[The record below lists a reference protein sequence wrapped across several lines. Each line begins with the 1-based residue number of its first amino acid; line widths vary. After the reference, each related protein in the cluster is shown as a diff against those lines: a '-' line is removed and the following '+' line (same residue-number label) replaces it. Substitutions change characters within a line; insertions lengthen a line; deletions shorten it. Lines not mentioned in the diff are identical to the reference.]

1 MRSASTVSGSFR
13 NGQKIMVRVGK
24 GTRAS
29 KHLHPHQRRR
39 LSEEGKR
46 LLRNALAASSDGGE
60 DGSIDYSIISNF
72 GDSSAESE
80 LESSLQWEMQQR
92 ETVTGG
98 GGGHKGRGKKWK
110 GDDDLETEDDDL
122 EGAMEELTEK
132 RDTTKIAAL
141 EKILTMLRAEVMSDR
156 VQTSKVTL
164 TSHALGC
171 LKKRAKESNSLA
183 LRVLSMVAI
192 TLGADEQGFYDDIL
206 SSVQRIFTDRGDS
219 ALRVEAVYALSIAC
233 FVCCP
238 DDEPKWELLE
248 VLGSFLVAAKDAEDD
263 GHDEKEFPEVLTI
276 AVMEC
281 WAFLVSYFSPS
292 VMIGKVYNA
301 QSIVHD
307 HVAALAGF
315 VRGGTNASV
324 RASACEVLALI
335 VQFKYIIAAHN
346 GWTYSHESAGSI
358 ISGLDSRIEAYMRE
372 SGKSI
377 GKKNRKVQR
386 SMLKE
391 VLETLQSGEGPH
403 KELQAE
409 GETLTV
415 STWSRFFQAHVF
427 RRALQSGFQTH
438 LVENEVL
445 REVFEVTENVNTKV
459 GLKPTVKRRAERK
472 AKTVH
477 KRNDMSRKDQAQNA
491 FLYDE

>member
-1 MRSASTVSGSFR
+1 MTRA
-13 NGQKIMVRVGK
+13 GK
-24 GTRAS
+24 GTGAR
-29 KHLHPHQRRR
+29 KLHPNQRRR

-46 LLRNALAASSDGGE
+46 LLRSALAAGSDGGE
-60 DGSIDYSIISNF
+60 DASVDYSVISNW
-72 GDSSAESE
+72 GDSSVESE
-80 LESSLQWEMQQR
+80 LESTLQWEQQQQQQQAGR
-92 ETVTGG
+92 KT
-98 GGGHKGRGKKWK
+98 RGKKWK
-110 GDDDLETEDDDL
+110 DEEETEADDL

-132 RDTTKIAAL
+132 RDTTKISAL
-141 EKILTMLRAEVMSDR
+141 EKILTMLRAEVMSER
-156 VQTSKVTL
+156 VQSSKVTL
-164 TSHALGC
+164 TLQTLGC
-171 LKKRAKESNSLA
+171 LKKRAKDSSSLA

-192 TLGADEQGFYDDIL
+192 TLGADEQEFYRDML
-206 SSVQRIFTDRGDS
+206 SPVQRIFTDRGDS
-219 ALRVEAVYALSIAC
+219 KIRVEAVYALSIAC
-233 FVCCP
+233 FVCSP
-238 DDEPKWELLE
+238 DDDAKWELLE

-263 GHDEKEFPEVLTI
+263 GHDEKEFPEALTI

-281 WAFLVSYFSPS
+281 WAFLVSYFNPS

-301 QSIVHD
+301 QSIVHG

-335 VQFKYIIAAHN
+335 VQFKYITA
-346 GWTYSHESAGSI
+346 GSGYTYSHESAGSI
-358 ISGLDSRIEAYMRE
+358 ISGLGSRIEAYMRE

-391 VLETLQSGEGPH
+391 VLETLETGEGPH

-438 LVENEVL
+438 LVGNEVL
-445 REVFEVTENVNTKV
+445 RDVFEVTENPKAKIALVS
-459 GLKPTVKRRAERK
+459 TVKRRADHK
-472 AKTVH
+472 AKAVH
-477 KRNDMSRKDQAQNA
+477 KRNGISRKDEAQNA
-491 FLYDE
+491 FLFDE

>member
-1 MRSASTVSGSFR
+1 M
-13 NGQKIMVRVGK
+13 
-24 GTRAS
+24 TRAAKGS
-29 KHLHPHQRRR
+29 RAKQLHPHQRRR

-46 LLRNALAASSDGGE
+46 LLRSALAAGSEGE
-60 DGSIDYSIISNF
+60 DASIDYSIVTNCD
-72 GDSSAESE
+72 DSSVESE
-80 LESSLQWEMQQR
+80 LEGALQWEQQQQLQQSGGG
-92 ETVTGG
+92 TGG
-98 GGGHKGRGKKWK
+98 RKGRGKKWK
-110 GDDDLETEDDDL
+110 DEEGQEQDDVEDDDL
-122 EGAMEELTEK
+122 EGAMEQLTEK
-132 RDTTKIAAL
+132 RDSTKVAAL
-141 EKILTMLRAEVMSDR
+141 DKILAMLRAEVMNDR
-156 VQTSKVTL
+156 VQTAKVTL
-164 TSHALGC
+164 TSYALGC
-171 LKKRAKESNSLA
+171 LKKRAKESSSLA

-192 TLGADEQGFYDDIL
+192 TLGADEQEFYDDIESPL
-206 SSVQRIFTDRGDS
+206 QRIFTDRGDC
-219 ALRVEAVYALSIAC
+219 AMRVEAVYALSIAC

-238 DDEPKWELLE
+238 DDEPKWEMLE

-263 GHDEKEFPEVLTI
+263 GHDEKESPEALTI

-301 QSIVHD
+301 QSIVHG
-307 HVAALAGF
+307 HVAALAAF
-315 VRGGTNASV
+315 VRSGTNATV
-324 RASACEVLALI
+324 RASACEVLALL
-335 VQFKYIIAAHN
+335 VQFKYISAAA
-346 GWTYSHESAGSI
+346 GDWTYSHEPTGSPI
-358 ISGLDSRIEAYMRE
+358 GGLDSRIEAYMRE

-377 GKKNRKVQR
+377 GKKNRKAQR

-391 VLETLQSGEGPH
+391 VLETLQTGEGPH
-403 KELQAE
+403 KELQAD

-445 REVFEVTENVNTKV
+445 RDVFEVTENAKAKI
-459 GLKPTVKRRAERK
+459 GLVSTIKRRADLK
-472 AKTVH
+472 AKAVH

>member
-1 MRSASTVSGSFR
+1 MTRA
-13 NGQKIMVRVGK
+13 GK
-24 GTRAS
+24 GTRA
-29 KHLHPHQRRR
+29 KQLHPHQRRR

-46 LLRNALAASSDGGE
+46 LLRSALAAGSDGGE
-60 DGSIDYSIISNF
+60 DGSIDYSIISNAD
-72 GDSSAESE
+72 DSSVESE
-80 LESSLQWEMQQR
+80 LEGALQWEMQQR
-92 ETVTGG
+92 EAAASASNGRKT
-98 GGGHKGRGKKWK
+98 RGKKWK
-110 GDDDLETEDDDL
+110 EEEDIVEAEDDDL

-141 EKILTMLRAEVMSDR
+141 EKILAMLRAEVMSDR

-164 TSHALGC
+164 ASHTLGC
-171 LKKRAKESNSLA
+171 LKKRGKESSSLA
-183 LRVLSMVAI
+183 LRVMSIVAI

-206 SSVQRIFTDRGDS
+206 PAVQRIFTDRGES
-219 ALRVEAVYALSIAC
+219 TLRVEAVYALSITC

-263 GHDEKEFPEVLTI
+263 GHDEKEFPETLTI

-281 WAFLVSYFSPS
+281 WAFLVSYFNPS

-301 QSIVHD
+301 QSIVHA

-335 VQFKYIIAAHN
+335 VQFKYITAGGG

-358 ISGLDSRIEAYMRE
+358 ISGLTSRIEAYMRE

-391 VLETLQSGEGPH
+391 VLETLQTGEGPH
-403 KELQAE
+403 KELHSD

-415 STWSRFFQAHVF
+415 DTWSRFFQAHVL

-445 REVFEVTENVNTKV
+445 RDVFEVTENSNAKLALVS
-459 GLKPTVKRRAERK
+459 TVKRRANMK
-472 AKTVH
+472 AKAVH

>member
-1 MRSASTVSGSFR
+1 MTRA
-13 NGQKIMVRVGK
+13 GK
-24 GTRAS
+24 GTRA
-29 KHLHPHQRRR
+29 KQLHPQQRRR

-46 LLRNALAASSDGGE
+46 LLRSALAAGSDGGE
-60 DGSIDYSIISNF
+60 DGSIDYSVISNW
-72 GDSSAESE
+72 GDSSVESE
-80 LESSLQWEMQQR
+80 LESTLQWEQQQQA
-92 ETVTGG
+92 TGG
-98 GGGHKGRGKKWK
+98 GRKTRGKKWK
-110 GDDDLETEDDDL
+110 DEEEDVETDDDL

-141 EKILTMLRAEVMSDR
+141 EKILTMLRAEVTSDR
-156 VQTSKVTL
+156 VQSSKVTL
-164 TSHALGC
+164 TSHTLGC
-171 LKKRAKESNSLA
+171 LKKRAKESSSLA
-183 LRVLSMVAI
+183 LRVLSVVAI
-192 TLGADEQGFYDDIL
+192 TLGADEQEFYNDML
-206 SSVQRIFTDRGDS
+206 SPVQRIFSDRGDS
-219 ALRVEAVYALSIAC
+219 TVRVEAVYALSIAC
-233 FVCCP
+233 FVCCS

-248 VLGSFLVAAKDAEDD
+248 ILGSFLVAAKDAEDD
-263 GHDEKEFPEVLTI
+263 GHDEKEFPETLTI

-281 WAFLVSYFSPS
+281 WAFLISYFNPS

-301 QSIVHD
+301 QSIVHS

-335 VQFKYIIAAHN
+335 VQLKYITAGED

-377 GKKNRKVQR
+377 GKKNRKAQR

-391 VLETLQSGEGPH
+391 VLETLQTGEGPH

-438 LVENEVL
+438 LVGNEVL
-445 REVFEVTENVNTKV
+445 RDVFEVTENTKAKI
-459 GLKPTVKRRAERK
+459 GLVSTVKRRADHK
-472 AKTVH
+472 AKAVH
-477 KRNDMSRKDQAQNA
+477 KRNDISRKDQ
-491 FLYDE
+491 